1 MKQITMYE
9 FLREALSRHIHETSP
24 LIEQINDENILRE
37 PIKGSRPLGEVIL
50 HLLRS
55 IEYYLRGLA
64 ENNWAPLPYTIEDY
78 SSASSIKALAKDV
91 FERTKLYIEKLSSVD
106 LSRVVDTFNR
116 PATLSEIL
124 LELIEHSIH
133 HRGQITVYYRFLG
146 IKPVHIPYIL

>member
-1 MKQITMYE
+1 MYE
-9 FLREALSRHIHETSP
+9 FLRDALTRHIHETSP
-24 LIEQINDENILRE
+24 FIEQLSKENMLKK
-37 PIKGSRPLGEVIL
+37 PIEGSRPLGEVIL

-64 ENNWAPLPYTIEDY
+64 ENNWVSLPYTLEDY
-78 SSASSIKALAKDV
+78 SSASSIKALAKDI
-91 FERTKLYIEKLSSVD
+91 FERTKLYIEKLASVD

-133 HRGQITVYYRFLG
+133 HRGQITVYYRLLG
-146 IKPVHIPYIL
+146 IKPVHIPYII